1 MEQKLYGS
9 ALCLNPSKFFALRDK
24 DRRQVARLRS
34 MFNDVMWKMM
44 MSKQK
49 IVSKRMTMRGLKVS
63 ASQSKEQ

>member
-1 MEQKLYGS
+1 VLH
-9 ALCLNPSKFFALRDK
+9 KFFDLRDK

-49 IVSKRMTMRGLKVS
+49 IASKRMTMRGLKVS

>member
-1 MEQKLYGS
+1 VFVDPGVLH
-9 ALCLNPSKFFALRDK
+9 KFFDLRDK

>member
-1 MEQKLYGS
+1 VFVDPGVLH
-9 ALCLNPSKFFALRDK
+9 KFFDLRDK

-49 IVSKRMTMRGLKVS
+49 IASKRMTMRGLKVS